1 MWGRRLPEGRGENLL
16 STSALPADLRRAARR
31 FWIALLFLLLLMAF
45 AAAIYV
51 NVESRI
57 SGAPWTI
64 IDAVYMAVITI
75 ATIGFME
82 VHPLS
87 QFGRAFTTGFAITGI
102 ILAAVAVRSAASL
115 LLGEQLSHE
124 FERRRRVRALR
135 YVRDH
140 YIVCGYGRMGREAV
154 TQLRRRGLSVVVIEH
169 EADGLDRLRE
179 GGILY
184 VEGNATQDESLKSAG
199 VERAKVLIAAVATD
213 EDNLFVVL
221 SARLLN
227 PSLYIIARAGQEG
240 AVDKLTHR
248 REPRALSIRGR
259 RPEPRCCR
267 GRAGSGR
274 LPGDG
279 AAPGRP
285 GRRDHLAPDLFRRAR
300 CRDIPGGCRADAGGQ
315 CNDPRDCG
323 RRREF
328 PYQSASRQCAP
339 PRRSADRHGVASTA
353 HRSPATDTLNRT
365 PEARNERRP
374 LLADAVSSRT
384 THFRF
389 HGGVSG
395 RSASNSSISFFSY
408 PPA

>member
-240 AVDKLTHR
+240 AVDKLT
-248 REPRALSIRGR
+248 
-259 RPEPRCCR
+259 
-267 GRAGSGR
+267 RAGANRVLSPYVVGGR
-274 LPGDG
+274 NLAAAAAEPGVVDFLEMVLHREDLDVEITSLPISSDAHVAGISLAAAGLMREDSAMILAIADAEGNFHTNPRHDSVLRPGDRLIAMG
-279 AAPGRP
+279 S
-285 GRRDHLAPDLFRRAR
+285 RAQL
-300 CRDIPGGCRADAGGQ
+300 IAL
-315 CNDPRDCG
+315 
-323 RRREF
+323 
-328 PYQSASRQCAP
+328 RQLI
-339 PRRSADRHGVASTA
+339 R
-353 HRSPATDTLNRT
+353 
-365 PEARNERRP
+365 
-374 LLADAVSSRT
+374 
-384 THFRF
+384 
-389 HGGVSG
+389 
-395 RSASNSSISFFSY
+395 
-408 PPA
+408 